1 MMRRPVVDAEVAGEP
16 TTSSLRLPPLEPPPQ
31 LIPWV
36 PAAAAVSGV
45 VLIGLGLLHL
55 VDAAAATM
63 IRVEAVGLLLV
74 AAVCLLGWRSNQ
86 RRRELA
92 ALVGVV
98 SQLLRAQVII
108 VRRPRWRG
116 LLVGRVVRLR
126 LRYTDL
132 AAAVYGSQLGW
143 KVAQALE
150 HHTGHAFA
158 VRRQNERRRE
168 LLLAEKPVV
177 PEQQLSDLDKQ
188 LRRVDAVVAESFGA
202 DASLSA
208 VKATDTLVTEF
219 TVHYRSSA
227 RALTVAAVRR
237 RTSLAVAERLTGMW
251 KAQFALEGD
260 TVTFKRRPPLPTYV
274 PRPDGPV
281 PEPDTD
287 AYSLIPQGV
296 DEDGQV
302 VYWDISGVMAHF
314 LRAGRTR
321 TGKTVT
327 IVGDAI
333 ECARREIPVFVIDPK
348 RVEFMGLRGW
358 PNVQF
363 VATTVHQQIA
373 LVYWMYREM
382 EERYRKVEEEGFPD
396 SEFEHLLLIIDEYRQ
411 FYGNVRAWWKSIK
424 IAGMPAECPV
434 FEWLGS
440 LLRMAAYC
448 RMHVDLATQRPDA
461 EFLAGEI
468 RDNFSARAATGR
480 LSPDGAEMMFD
491 TVHVGVNVPL
501 NVRGRGTIVGVD
513 DQPKEIQFY
522 YTPDPRRPRNDEDRA
537 LLERL
542 RPATARWPALALNLP
557 APDTFMDE
565 IPAGKKTNLEWE
577 QLLRASFDPIT
588 PDTDETLAA
597 DDEPTLHDVDGES
610 GAGAQEEEPA
620 IDLDEAYQQPCP
632 VPAGMV
638 SIGDLLS
645 LDDLH
650 GWVTVTDLVRDAAS
664 AGQSEVQF
672 EWRSDD
678 GEVGD
683 LILGRGE
690 LLEIRRLKS

>member
-1 MMRRPVVDAEVAGEP
+1 MTRRPVVDPESAGEP

-31 LIPWV
+31 LISWV
-36 PAAAAVSGV
+36 PAAAAVSGA

-63 IRVEAVGLLLV
+63 IRVEAAGLLLV

-132 AAAVYGSQLGW
+132 AAAVYGPQLGW

-150 HHTGHAFA
+150 HHTGHAFV
-158 VRRQNERRRE
+158 VRHQNERRRE
-168 LLLAEKPVV
+168 LLLAERPVV
-177 PEQQLSDLDKQ
+177 PEQQLSELDKQ
-188 LRRVDAVVAESFGA
+188 LRRVDEVVVESFGA
-202 DASLSA
+202 DATVSA
-208 VKATDTLVTEF
+208 VKATDTLVTGF

-227 RALTVAAVRR
+227 RALTVPAVRR
-237 RTSLAVAERLTGMW
+237 RTTVAVGERLAGMW

-274 PRPDGPV
+274 PRPDDPA
-281 PEPDTD
+281 PEPGTE
-287 AYSLIPQGV
+287 AYSLIPQGI

-302 VYWDISGVMAHF
+302 VHWDIGGVMAHF

-363 VATTVHQQIA
+363 VATTVPQQIA
-373 LVYWMYREM
+373 LIYWLYREM

-396 SEFEHLLLIIDEYRQ
+396 SEFQRTLLIIDEYREL
-411 FYGNVRAWWKSIK
+411 YGNIRGWWKSIK

-434 FEWLGS
+434 FDWIGS
-440 LLRMAAYC
+440 LLRMGAYC
-448 RMHVDLATQRPDA
+448 LIHVDLATQRPDA

-480 LSPDGAEMMFD
+480 LSPDGADMMFD

-513 DQPKEIQFY
+513 DQPKEIQFF
-522 YTPDPRRPRNDEDRA
+522 YTPDPRRPRNDEDLA
-537 LLERL
+537 LLDRL
-542 RPATARWPALALNLP
+542 RPATTRWPALALELP
-557 APDTFMDE
+557 APDTFIEE

-577 QLLRASFDPIT
+577 QLLRAIFAPIT
-588 PDTDETLAA
+588 HVTAEPTDKA
-597 DDEPTLHDVDGES
+597 DDQPTRDEPEF
-610 GAGAQEEEPA
+610 
-620 IDLDEAYQQPCP
+620 DLDEAYQQPCP

-638 SIGDLLS
+638 SIGDLLN

-650 GWVTVTDLVRDAAS
+650 GWVNITDLVRDTTS

-690 LLEIRRLKS
+690 LLEIRRLQS